1 MYYVI
6 VIVSVFVASVAQ
18 MLLKKGALVKHTS
31 FIFEYINPWVI
42 GGYALMGLSLLA
54 NIFAMSKGVQVKE
67 VSSIEAL
74 SYLFV
79 PLMAMLCFHEKITLR
94 KIVSILI
101 ILIGIFIF
109 FI

>member
-18 MLLKKGALVKHTS
+18 MLLKKGAMVKHTS

-54 NIFAMSKGVQVKE
+54 NIFAMSKGVQVN
-67 VSSIEAL
+67 
-74 SYLFV
+74 
-79 PLMAMLCFHEKITLR
+79 EKITLR